1 MAYEGVIGD
10 QFSGSGGG
18 PSRPEGSIMTT
29 PSAAPAPG
37 TGAHAVPEERPI
49 EQTVAGGAS
58 IAAAA
63 LLLTAGFITLFQG
76 ISAVAEDE
84 VFVVGPQYVYEF
96 DLTGWG
102 WVHIVFG
109 VLLILTAL
117 ALMTGATWARVTA
130 IGLAS
135 LSIVVN
141 FLWLPYYPLWSILI
155 IALDIVIIW
164 AIATWDT
171 RRA

>member
-1 MAYEGVIGD
+1 
-10 QFSGSGGG
+10 
-18 PSRPEGSIMTT
+18 MTT
-29 PSAAPAPG
+29 QQPAAPTPATG
-37 TGAHAVPEERPI
+37 RAGAHAASDEHSVK
-49 EQTVAGGAS
+49 QSVAGGTS

-63 LLLTAGFITLFQG
+63 LLMVAGFITLFQG

-84 VFVVGPQYVYEF
+84 VFVSGPQYVYEL
-96 DLTGWG
+96 DLSSWG

-109 VLLILTAL
+109 ILLILTSL
-117 ALMTGATWARVTA
+117 ALMTGATWARITA
-130 IGLAS
+130 IGLAA

-171 RRA
+171 ARI

>member
-1 MAYEGVIGD
+1 
-10 QFSGSGGG
+10 
-18 PSRPEGSIMTT
+18 MTT
-29 PSAAPAPG
+29 QPAAQAPG
-37 TGAHAVPEERPI
+37 TGPAGAHVAPD
-49 EQTVAGGAS
+49 EQPVKQAFAGGAA

-63 LLLTAGFITLFQG
+63 LLLTAGLITLFQG

-84 VFVVGPQYVYEF
+84 VFVAGPQYIYEL
-96 DLTGWG
+96 DLSSWG

-109 VLLILTAL
+109 ILLILTSL
-117 ALMTGATWARVTA
+117 ALMTGATWARIVA
-130 IGLAS
+130 IGLAA

-164 AIATWDT
+164 AVATWNT
-171 RRA
+171 GRA

>member
-1 MAYEGVIGD
+1 
-10 QFSGSGGG
+10 
-18 PSRPEGSIMTT
+18 MTT
-29 PSAAPAPG
+29 QPAAQAPG
-37 TGAHAVPEERPI
+37 AGPTGAHAAPD
-49 EQTVAGGAS
+49 EQPVKQAFAGGAA

-84 VFVVGPQYVYEF
+84 VFVAGPQYTYEL
-96 DLTGWG
+96 DLSSWG

-109 VLLILTAL
+109 ILLILTAL
-117 ALMTGATWARVTA
+117 ALMTGATWARIVA
-130 IGLAS
+130 IGLAA

-164 AIATWDT
+164 AVATWNT
-171 RRA
+171 GRA

>member
-1 MAYEGVIGD
+1 
-10 QFSGSGGG
+10 
-18 PSRPEGSIMTT
+18 MTT
-29 PSAAPAPG
+29 QPSAQAPG
-37 TGAHAVPEERPI
+37 AGPTGAHAAPD
-49 EQTVAGGAS
+49 EQPVKQAFAGGAA

-63 LLLTAGFITLFQG
+63 LLLTAGVITLFQG

-84 VFVVGPQYVYEF
+84 VFVAGPQYTYEL
-96 DLTGWG
+96 DLSSWG

-109 VLLILTAL
+109 ILLILTSL
-117 ALMTGATWARVTA
+117 ALMTGATWARIVA
-130 IGLAS
+130 IGLAA

-164 AIATWDT
+164 AVATWNT
-171 RRA
+171 GRA